1 MIRKSIA
8 SDHRQKIG
16 TLLPGT
22 AKSAMRRVRKKP
34 LAGYRI
40 HETVRTARGEGVI
53 RFVFTRILDG
63 KTSYSVNFPD
73 KRLSVIFHENELAR
87 CLGKPRHV

>member
-1 MIRKSIA
+1 MARKSIG
-8 SDHRQKIG
+8 SDPRQQIG
-16 TLLPGT
+16 PLLPGT
-22 AKSAMRRVRKKP
+22 AKSAMPRVRKKP

-63 KTSYSVNFPD
+63 KTSYAVNFFH
-73 KRLSVIFHENELAR
+73 KRLSVIFHESELER
-87 CLGKPRHV
+87 CLGKPQHV